1 MNNSSLPLWLA
12 LMVLVAAGY
21 GAWKWWQV
29 EQFRESQATGG
40 LVAEE
45 GPPLVEFEL
54 TERSG
59 KPFRSVDMKG
69 KVWVTTFFFA
79 TCAGSCPRLNASV
92 QYMNSLEELK
102 DVTWVSISVDP
113 TNDTLPRLNEYA
125 DGFMADPNRWFFC
138 RGDFNYVRR
147 VGQDFMKVPIM
158 YKDHNDVAIVIDKH
172 GNIRAWQNLARISDR
187 ERLRKIL
194 IECLEEEGPL
204 DGEQPVEESSEEGVD
219 ESTADAPQ
227 EEPAA
232 A

>member
-1 MNNSSLPLWLA
+1 MNNPNLPIWLA

-29 EQFRESQATGG
+29 EQFRESQAVGG
-40 LVAEE
+40 LVIED
-45 GPPLVEFEL
+45 GPPLEQFEL

-59 KPFRSVDMKG
+59 KPFRSKDMKG
-69 KVWVTTFFFA
+69 KVWVTTFFFS

-92 QYMNSLEELK
+92 KYMNSLEELK

-125 DGFMADPNRWFFC
+125 DSYSADPNRWLFC

-147 VGQDFMKVPIM
+147 VGEDFMKVPVM
-158 YKDHNDVAIVIDKH
+158 HKDHNDKGIVIDKH
-172 GNIRAWQNLARISDR
+172 GKIRYWHDNMTRLSDL
-187 ERLRKIL
+187 ERLKKIL
-194 IECLEEEGPL
+194 LECLEEEGP
-204 DGEQPVEESSEEGVD
+204 PVEEQPLVETTEEA
-219 ESTADAPQ
+219 TAETPQ